1 MSRLDEYL
9 QKLRAYDGLKNAILC
24 SITVDKRDK
33 TAEFFVVTD
42 KAYTAMEEAN
52 AQELSTQYLPD
63 GFSARM
69 KIVKRVPDEE
79 IVRRKIY
86 EFVSERFPAAAAFM
100 HAENIQVEMLNS
112 GANFYIDI
120 ASGEQGL
127 FTSGKILD
135 EVSRYLSSGFCGTFY
150 GNVRI
155 VEKDTSAE
163 EELLEELPQEE
174 EIIVNEIRRFEI
186 RDFSKIDGA
195 DEIPKTATY
204 VADHSREQ
212 TPFAVCGTLVHIE
225 EKQYVKHN
233 EKTGEDEERTRFA
246 LAVSDG
252 TGTLRTTYFPKK
264 ATIEKVRELKAGD
277 SVVLLGSNEEYKG
290 NFYFKA
296 QKINL
301 GFPPENFE
309 PVARK
314 SKPVPKF
321 YHTVFPEEYVD
332 YTQTGLLGGSEKP
345 EDLKNNVF
353 VVFDLETTGL
363 NNQPAMGRMDK
374 IIEIGAVKLING
386 EIVEKFS
393 SFIACEERLSS
404 EIVKITGITDEML
417 VGAPK
422 IEDAIADFFKFANGA
437 YLVGHNVTFDYR
449 FVQYYGEQNGY
460 NFDQKQ
466 FDTLTLAQEL
476 LRGRIPK
483 YDLKTVANYYGFE
496 FTHHRAFA
504 DASVTAKIFIE
515 FIKARGKLPV

>member
-1 MSRLDEYL
+1 MSRLEEYL
-9 QKLRAYDGLKNAILC
+9 QKIREIDGLKNAILC
-24 SITVDKRDK
+24 SISVSKKDK
-33 TAEFFVVTD
+33 TAEFFLVTD
-42 KAYTAMEEAN
+42 KAYTTLEEAK
-52 AQELSTQYLPD
+52 AQTLSTQFLPD

-69 KIVKRVPDEE
+69 KIVKRVPDAE
-79 IVRRKIY
+79 IVKRKIY

-100 HAENIQVEMLNS
+100 QEENIQVEMLQS

-155 VEKDTSAE
+155 VEKDNAKE
-163 EELLEELPQEE
+163 EALLEEIPEE
-174 EIIVNEIRRFEI
+174 EESIVNEIRRFPI
-186 RDFSKIDGA
+186 RDFAKIDGA
-195 DEIPKTATY
+195 DEIPKFATY
-204 VADHSREQ
+204 IADHASEQ
-212 TPFAVCGTLVHIE
+212 APFAVCGTLVHIE

-233 EKTGEDEERTRFA
+233 EKTGADEERTRFA
-246 LAVSDG
+246 LAVADG
-252 TGTLRTTYFPKK
+252 TATLRTTYFPKK
-264 ATIEKVRELKAGD
+264 ATIDKVRELKAGD
-277 SVVLLGSNEEYKG
+277 SVVLLGANDEYKG

-296 QKINL
+296 QKINY
-301 GFPPENFE
+301 GAPPENFE

-332 YTQTGLLGGSEKP
+332 YTQTGLLGNTDKP
-345 EDLKNNVF
+345 DDLKNNVF

-374 IIEIGAVKLING
+374 IIEIGAVKIVNG

-393 SFIACEERLSS
+393 TFIACEERLSG
-404 EIVKITGITDEML
+404 EIIRLTGITDDML

-422 IEDAIADFFKFANGA
+422 IEDAIADFFKFTDGA

-449 FVQYYGEQNGY
+449 FIQYYGEQNGY

-476 LRGRIPK
+476 LRGKIAK

-504 DASVTAKIFIE
+504 DASVTAKIFME
-515 FIKARGKLPV
+515 FIKKRGKLPV